1 MKSSSYWERVRFDG
15 AIQPSMYI
23 VVNNGKLVMAT
34 SSLDLARQTFRRVK
48 HNQGIDE
55 LVSEKREPAATKAE
69 D

>member
-1 MKSSSYWERVRFDG
+1 
-15 AIQPSMYI
+15 MYI